1 MNPASPILVL
11 ATGGVPDVDLRL
23 PANAAP
29 AVEYAA
35 EEFRRHLCRI
45 AGATSCVRSGR
56 TKIYVGDNDA
66 ASTAGIDVAGLELG
80 PEAFHVEA
88 RAGSLFIIGGGAR
101 GVLYG
106 MYEVLERLGCRWFS
120 PETERIPRQAD
131 IRLAWSSETH
141 RPAFENRDNFNWET
155 ADPVWRAR
163 NRLNGWKP
171 VIPEYMGGHND
182 YGMWCHTFFELVSPN
197 EFFAQH
203 PEYFTMVGGV
213 RRRDGNQLCLS
224 NPAVRRLL
232 TQRLLARIQANPKAT
247 IFSVSQ
253 NDGLGYCECPACMA
267 IAAAEGS
274 QSGLIL
280 WFVNAVAT
288 EVAQKHPRVLIDTIA
303 YLYSVDAPRQVRP
316 VENVRV
322 RLCAF
327 GCCQAHGFGACDQS
341 ESQRFL
347 KALNGWSRITS
358 QLYIWHYC
366 TNFAS
371 YLLPMPNF
379 DEIRANIG
387 LYHQRKVRGIF
398 MQGQGDQGGGAEL
411 SALRGYVIG
420 RLLWNPQQPVWP
432 LVDEFLA
439 AHYGKAAPA
448 VRRYMNIFQ
457 QAVNGDQS
465 LHFSLGEPHFSRLY
479 EPRRVAAA
487 DRALAAG
494 EAVATGRERL
504 RVRLLR
510 DGLGYIRLN
519 RAVAGFRIVGNSY
532 RNAAGP
538 ADRRLLKRLVADW
551 QRAGIENLSEGSG
564 LKHQLPMW
572 RNRLSPHRIV
582 RLRDAEM
589 SIAIVPSL
597 GGRLLELHAAG
608 RQWLPTEPAGGG
620 DYPCPQGYSEVAGYI
635 TGSLEPYAWRRQGA
649 WLHLAATVG
658 EGLKLSRWLRIQDGV
673 LRIESRLWNPTKQM
687 NNCSWGGGFQL
698 QLAGLAA
705 GRVTV
710 AGKMETISAA
720 QIPTDGTLA
729 FERDRLPSQWEFDFD
744 GGVVQHRFGGP
755 ALYRAALK
763 RNANLSLYLCSN
775 LLQLQPGDEILNW
788 QELTIR
794 KCHPHHESVRNGEAG
809 NPS

>member
-1 MNPASPILVL
+1 MTKTPSFLML
-11 ATGGVPDVDLRL
+11 ATGGVPDVDIHL
-23 PANAAP
+23 PANAVP
-29 AVEYAA
+29 TVEYAA
-35 EEFRRHLCRI
+35 EEFRRHLCLMT
-45 AGATSCVRSGR
+45 GAKTCVRGGR
-56 TKIYVGDNDA
+56 TKIYIGDSDT
-66 ASTAGIDVAGLELG
+66 ASAAGIDVADLELG
-80 PEAFHVEA
+80 PEAFHLEA
-88 RAGSLFIIGGGAR
+88 RNGSLFIIGGGPR

-106 MYEVLERLGCRWFS
+106 VYEVLERLGCRWYS
-120 PETERIPRQAD
+120 PETERIPRQAE
-131 IRLAWSSETH
+131 IRLALRHETH

-197 EFFAQH
+197 EFFASH

-224 NPAVRRLL
+224 NPSVRRLL
-232 TQRLLARIQANPKAT
+232 TQRLLARIHANPKAT

-253 NDGLGYCECPACMA
+253 NDGLGYCECPACLA
-267 IAAAEGS
+267 IAKEEGS
-274 QSGLIL
+274 QSGPIL
-280 WFVNAVAT
+280 RFVNAVAT
-288 EVAQKHPRVLIDTIA
+288 EVARKHPRVLIDTIA
-303 YLYSVDAPRQVRP
+303 YLYSVDAPRYVRP

-327 GCCQAHGFGACDQS
+327 GCCQAHGFGTCDQA

-366 TNFAS
+366 TNFGS

-379 DEIRANIG
+379 DEIHANIG

-411 SALRGYVIG
+411 TALRGYVIG
-420 RLLWNPQQPVWP
+420 RLLWNPRQPVWP

-448 VRRYMNIFQ
+448 VRRYMNVFQ
-457 QAVNGDQS
+457 QAVNTDKS

-479 EPRRVAAA
+479 EPRRVATA
-487 DRALAAG
+487 DRALTVG
-494 EAVATGRERL
+494 EALVTGRERL

-519 RAVAGFRIVGNSY
+519 RAVAGFRIVGDSY
-532 RNAAGP
+532 RNDAGP
-538 ADRRLLKRLVADW
+538 AERRLLKRLVVDW
-551 QRAGIENLSEGSG
+551 QQGGVECLSEGSG

-572 RNRLSPHRIV
+572 RNRLSPHQIV
-582 RLRDAEM
+582 RLRDKQLTV
-589 SIAIVPSL
+589 AIVPSL
-597 GGRLLELHAAG
+597 GGRLLELHAVG

-635 TGSLEPYAWRRQGA
+635 TGSLEPYTCHRHGA
-649 WLHLAATVG
+649 WLHLETTLND
-658 EGLKLSRWLRIQDGV
+658 GLKLARRLRVQDGV
-673 LRIESRLWNPTKQM
+673 LRIESRLWNPTKLV
-687 NNCSWGGGFQL
+687 NDCSWGGGFQL
-698 QLAGLAA
+698 QLAGLVA
-705 GRVTV
+705 GKVTV
-710 AGKMETISAA
+710 AGKVEAITPA

-729 FERDRLPSQWEFDFD
+729 FERERLPTQWEFDF
-744 GGVVQHRFGGP
+744 GGTVVQHRFGGT
-755 ALYRAALK
+755 ALYRGALK
-763 RNANLSLYLCSN
+763 RSSNLSLYLCTN
-775 LLQLQPGDEILNW
+775 LLHLKPGDEIRNW
-788 QELTIR
+788 QELAIR
-794 KCHPHHESVRNGEAG
+794 
-809 NPS
+809 